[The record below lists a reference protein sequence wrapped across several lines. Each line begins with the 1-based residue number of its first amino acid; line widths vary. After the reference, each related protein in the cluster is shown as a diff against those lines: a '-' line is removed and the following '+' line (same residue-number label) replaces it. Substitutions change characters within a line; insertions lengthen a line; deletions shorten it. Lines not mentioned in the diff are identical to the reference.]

1 MILFAQ
7 YQSSQHL
14 CGSELRPCLFFPLVN
29 LIEAAYLNSEYR
41 LLLPIQFR
49 IIPIHPLRIL
59 QSPTTIQILLQLL
72 LDRVIKRAQQVR
84 KFFRAR
90 FHFLGKSELQTIQ
103 HLPHGGIRVRQTIP
117 HEIFVLCT
125 FAATFAT
132 CGCCCCCRVPFEIP
146 LKVTEEFRDTI
157 GADVEGFFETFG
169 FLVGVVCT
177 DYR

>member
-1 MILFAQ
+1 MILFTQ

-14 CGSELRPCLFFPLVN
+14 CGSELRPGLFFPLVN
-29 LIEAAYLNSEYR
+29 LIEATYLNSEYR

-72 LDRVIKRAQQVR
+72 LDRVIKRAQQLR

-90 FHFLGKSELQTIQ
+90 LHFLGKSELQTIQ
-103 HLPHGGIRVRQTIP
+103 HLPHGGIRVRQTIS
-117 HEIFVLCT
+117 HEIFVLC
-125 FAATFAT
+125 TFAT